1 MLKQLLSFRKALLLV
16 SALVVFGAS
25 SFAQKASVSGVVKDA
40 KGEVVIGATVVDA
53 ASGLGTITSYDG
65 SYTINVDKNAT
76 LWVSYVGYTDIYEP
90 VAGRTTINFTLQE
103 SAQQIEEIVMV
114 GYGSQKKKE
123 VTGSVASIKSED
135 FNQGVKTNPVGM
147 LQGKVAGL
155 NIIKTTSDPTSTGY
169 SMQIR
174 GFSTLDKGAGTSP
187 LFIVDG
193 VPVSSIDN
201 ISNDEIASMDV
212 LKDGSAAAIYG
223 TRGTNGVIIITT
235 KRGENFSKEAKT
247 TVEYSGYV
255 SASVR
260 NGDMGMATP
269 EEFINLEEST
279 GGLIKPT
286 IHKFALPLAEDAP
299 AGTKP
304 DSMIHRTDWMDALTR
319 DVAITHHHNVAISG
333 SASNFNYRAAVS
345 YKDAQGIAK
354 TSNREELMAKI
365 SASQKALDG
374 KLELQYDLSY
384 MNYRNDFFCGDF
396 KQAAIIN
403 PTLPIYDANQENGF
417 YHPQGTGITN
427 PVENMMNRE
436 SYQDGNFF
444 RGSVKASYQLVD
456 GLKLSAFGA
465 IEEGDNYSYWYNGVI
480 NTDIEGSGKAGR
492 SSDLS
497 RTKLFEATLDYV
509 WSYDVHSITA
519 VAGVSYQHF
528 MYDGMNISNKGFPT
542 PGMKYYQIGN
552 GDAEKTYLNVGS
564 YRNSNTLAAAFGRV
578 NYSYDGKYLLSAS
591 IRREGSSRF
600 GANNKWGWFPAVSFG
615 WRINE
620 EEFMMGND
628 YVNDLKLRLGW
639 GVTGNNLN
647 SDLRSVA
654 MLSNGGTFWYDGKYV
669 YTYGVS
675 QNVNPDLRWEKKHEY
690 NIGLDYAFDQ
700 SRFYGSL
707 DVYYRQ
713 TRDLLWDYEVPTP
726 PYTYPTLLANAG
738 QMDSYGVELVLN
750 ADVIRSKDF
759 TWTTTPT
766 ISFNRN
772 IITKLSDPSK
782 GFNYKETSS
791 GGVGENGIMNT
802 DTQILYEGQSVGAFY
817 GMKFLFIDED
827 GTVSGIPGSWIY
839 STPAGG
845 YANDD
850 TVVEAYRQVIGNAQ
864 PLFTYGWN
872 NTFRYKNFDA
882 TIFMRGVFGND
893 VLNLTRWAY
902 GPRPMQADNLFM
914 HDVKGKDVTY
924 ANKATFSDF
933 YLEDGSYLKVD
944 NITIGYT
951 HKLPKNSSIETLRV
965 YLTAQNVL
973 TLTKYSGLDP
983 EVDTNS
989 VWSAGID
996 YCDFYPTV
1004 ATVLF
1009 GVNLTFN

>member
-135 FNQGVKTNPVGM
+135 FNQGIKTNPVGM

-193 VPVSSIDN
+193 VPVSNIDN

-260 NGDMGMATP
+260 NGDMGFATP
-269 EEFINLEEST
+269 EEFVNLEELS
-279 GGLIKPT
+279 GGQIVPVIYK
-286 IHKFALPLAEDAP
+286 DAD
-299 AGTKP
+299 GNTYQ
-304 DSMIHRTDWMDALTR
+304 TDWMDALTR
-319 DVAITHHHNVAISG
+319 DVAMTQNHNVAITG
-333 SASNFNYRAAVS
+333 SASNFNYRASVA

-365 SASQKALDG
+365 AASQKALNG
-374 KLELQYDLSY
+374 KLNLQYDLSY
-384 MNYRNDFFCGDF
+384 MQYRNDYFCGDF
-396 KQAAIIN
+396 KQAVIVN
-403 PTLPIYDANQENGF
+403 PTYPIKDNTTDSGYFAPSGSGQS
-417 YHPQGTGITN
+417 N

-436 SYQDGNFF
+436 SYKDGNFF
-444 RGSVKASYQLVD
+444 RGSLKASYELFD
-456 GLKLSAFGA
+456 GFKLNAFAA
-465 IEEGDNYSYWYNGVI
+465 IEEGDNHSFWANGII
-480 NTDIEGSGKAGR
+480 NTDKTGSGMAGR
-492 SSDLS
+492 SSDMNIS
-497 RTKLFEATLDYV
+497 RLYEVTADYV
-509 WSYDVHSITA
+509 WSYDVHSVTA

-528 MYDGMNISNKGFPT
+528 MYDGMNIENNGFPT
-542 PGMKYYQIGN
+542 ANIKYYQIGN
-552 GDAEKTYLNVGS
+552 GEANKLYLNAGS
-564 YRNSNTLAAAFGRV
+564 YRNSNALAAAFGRV

-591 IRREGSSRF
+591 LRREGSSRF

-647 SDLRSVA
+647 EDLRSIA
-654 MLSNGGTFWYDGKYV
+654 ILTTGGTFLYNGQYV
-669 YTYGVS
+669 TTYGVS
-675 QNVNPDLRWEKKHEY
+675 RNVNEDLRWEKKHEY
-690 NIGLDYAFDQ
+690 NLGLDYALDNN
-700 SRFYGSL
+700 RFYGSL

-713 TRDLLWDYEVPTP
+713 TRDLLWDYAVPTP
-726 PYTYPTLLANAG
+726 PYAYPTLLDNAG
-738 QMDSYGVELVLN
+738 QMDSFGVELVLN
-750 ADVIRSKDF
+750 AEVIRGKDF
-759 TWTTTPT
+759 SWTTTPT
-766 ISFNRN
+766 IAFNRN
-772 IITKLSDPSK
+772 YITKLKNEAKNID
-782 GFNYKETSS
+782 YDITTS

-802 DTQILYEGQSVGAFY
+802 NTQIIKEGSSVGAFY
-817 GMKFLFIDED
+817 GFKFLGWRSNGDWVFDD
-827 GTVSGIPGSWIY
+827 PNSSAPVS
-839 STPAGG
+839 TAT
-845 YANDD
+845 ATDA
-850 TVVEAYRQVIGNAQ
+850 ERQIIGNAQ

-893 VLNLTRWAY
+893 VLNVTRWAY
-902 GPRPMQADNLFM
+902 GASSSQAMNVFM
-914 HDVKGKDVTY
+914 KDIAVDY
-924 ANKATFSDF
+924 QGQQRSIYSNKTHFCDY

-951 HKLPKNSSIETLRV
+951 HKFPQGSSVENLRF
-965 YLTAQNVL
+965 YLTAQNIL
-973 TLTKYSGLDP
+973 TLTNYSGLDP

-1004 ATVLF
+1004 ATFLF